1 MKANLIPIIGVSI
14 LVIIV
19 AAFMPPISQSPEY
32 HLFADQRSIL
42 GIPNFLNV
50 ISNLS
55 FLISGCA
62 GILFLSNN
70 MRNEQVFNDAIESIP
85 YWILF
90 FCVVAVGIGSALY
103 HWIPNIDNLVWDR
116 LPLAITLAALLSAT
130 LMERINVRIGLM
142 ALIPLIILAL
152 GSVIYW
158 YWTELQNEGNLNFY
172 GVMQFYSI
180 ILIIWISLR
189 FPSPY
194 AKANDIFLIITLY
207 GSAKVTETLD
217 LQIFKITGELLSG
230 HTLKHLL
237 AGYAAYRIVLMLRKR
252 ETKLQFQAA

>member
-1 MKANLIPIIGVSI
+1 MKAHLISIVVVSI
-14 LVIIV
+14 LVIIT
-19 AAFMPPISQSPEY
+19 AAIMPPIPQSTEY
-32 HLFADQRSIL
+32 HLFADQRSFF

-62 GILFLSNN
+62 GMFFLSENTSN
-70 MRNEQVFNDAIESIP
+70 QRIFNDAIESVP

-90 FCVVAVGIGSALY
+90 LSVVALGFGSGFY
-103 HWIPNIDNLVWDR
+103 HWIPNTDNLVWDR

-130 LMERINVRIGLM
+130 IMERISIRIGLFS
-142 ALIPLIILAL
+142 LLPLVIFAI
-152 GSVIYW
+152 GSVFYW

-189 FPSPY
+189 FTSPY
-194 AKANDIFLIITLY
+194 AKANDIFLIIIFY
-207 GSAKVTETLD
+207 GIAKVAEILDWQIYGITSET
-217 LQIFKITGELLSG
+217 LSG
-230 HTLKHLL
+230 HTLKHLV
-237 AGYAAYRIVLMLRKR
+237 AGYAAYRIVSMLRKR
-252 ETKLQFQAA
+252 ETEL